1 MFNHELIINEEKL
14 KLMIQVEIM
23 TKFKDLLESK
33 DLGYTSWKIA
43 EGIVNKIKELDKS
56 NF

>member
-1 MFNHELIINEEKL
+1 MFDHEIVINEENL
-14 KLMIQVEIM
+14 KPLIQAEIM
-23 TKFKDLLESK
+23 DKFKDLLESK

-43 EGIVNKIKELDKS
+43 EDIVNKIKELDKS

>member
-1 MFNHELIINEEKL
+1 MFDHEIVINEENL
-14 KLMIQVEIM
+14 KLLIQAEIM
-23 TKFKDLLESK
+23 NKFKDLLESK

-43 EGIVNKIKELDKS
+43 EDVVNKIKELDKS